1 MSVLRSLWSVRLVLG
16 SAPECWDG
24 KLRSAAL
31 LGAVLFGVFYFAAL
45 LQLNDPLDMFRPEA
59 VSWRAWVSWAA
70 ICLPAT
76 IFLSSWLLVVLR
88 RAVGYIVFSVSM
100 IYLGPMITAVAISLV
115 AFETMRVALGTAA
128 LICISL
134 AALSLAVRNARHDR
148 MVVLAQE
155 RIGTAEDSSLIWF
168 VMVALFLASRRSV
181 ARTLLLARAMA
192 LYTPAVGCPA
202 AGSLDTRI
210 RSRP

>member
-1 MSVLRSLWSVRLVLG
+1 MSVLRNLLSVRLVLE

-31 LGAVLFGVFYFAAL
+31 LGAVVFGVFYFAAL
-45 LQLNDPLDMFRPEA
+45 LQINDPLDMFRPEA

-100 IYLGPMITAVAISLV
+100 IYLGPMMTAVAISLV
-115 AFETMRVALGTAA
+115 ARSGPAAAQHGAGAPRRPLGRLLPIADVEPHAANTVDETRKWTSAWA
-128 LICISL
+128 IDQ
-134 AALSLAVRNARHDR
+134 LS
-148 MVVLAQE
+148 
-155 RIGTAEDSSLIWF
+155 IGDEGRSSL
-168 VMVALFLASRRSV
+168 R
-181 ARTLLLARAMA
+181 
-192 LYTPAVGCPA
+192 G
-202 AGSLDTRI
+202 G
-210 RSRP
+210 